1 MLLLFLGDSIQC
13 TRFFLPDVQLNWEP
27 VSCSIQSTAMVEFGR
42 SGFLLC
48 ADSVSLRSEKDTYH
62 GSNGRAFVAFIADT
76 SLTLSFSDISPE
88 L

>member
-48 ADSVSLRSEKDTYH
+48 ADAVSLRSEKDTTATGAMEGH
-62 GSNGRAFVAFIADT
+62 LLRLL
-76 SLTLSFSDISPE
+76 LTRL
-88 L
+88 